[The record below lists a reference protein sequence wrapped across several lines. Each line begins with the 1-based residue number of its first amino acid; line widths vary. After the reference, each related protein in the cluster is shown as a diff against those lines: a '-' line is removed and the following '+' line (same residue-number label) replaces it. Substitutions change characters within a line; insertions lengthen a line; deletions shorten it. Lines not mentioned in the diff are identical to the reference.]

1 MRWIISANIKI
12 HGVGVG
18 SLDDYGLTLSE
29 NGPTSHIAM
38 VLSMHEVMI
47 CLTLLT
53 HFSRQGRFYELFVFR
68 FPQWDDSVSWVFFR
82 HEKGHISVKEEIQRS
97 GLGSFDAP

>member
-18 SLDDYGLTLSE
+18 SLDDYGLTLFE

-38 VLSMHEVMI
+38 VLSMHKVLI

-53 HFSRQGRFYELFVFR
+53 HFSRQGCFYELFVFR
-68 FPQWDDSVSWVFFR
+68 FTQRDDSVSWVFFR
-82 HEKGHISVKEEIQRS
+82 HVKGHISVKEEIQWS

>member
-18 SLDDYGLTLSE
+18 SLDDYGLTLFE

-38 VLSMHEVMI
+38 VLSMHKVLI

-53 HFSRQGRFYELFVFR
+53 HFSRQGCFYELFVFGFTQR
-68 FPQWDDSVSWVFFR
+68 DDSVS
-82 HEKGHISVKEEIQRS
+82 
-97 GLGSFDAP
+97 

>member
-1 MRWIISANIKI
+1 MSDIIDWRHEVDYLGQYKI

-18 SLDDYGLTLSE
+18 SLDDYGLTLFE

-38 VLSMHEVMI
+38 VLSMHKVLI

-53 HFSRQGRFYELFVFR
+53 HFSRQGCFYELFVFR
-68 FPQWDDSVSWVFFR
+68 FPQ
-82 HEKGHISVKEEIQRS
+82 
-97 GLGSFDAP
+97 

>member
-12 HGVGVG
+12 CGVGVG

-38 VLSMHEVMI
+38 VLSMHKVLI

-53 HFSRQGRFYELFVFR
+53 IFHDRVVFTNFS
-68 FPQWDDSVSWVFFR
+68 S
-82 HEKGHISVKEEIQRS
+82 
-97 GLGSFDAP
+97 LGSRNEMTVCREYFFVMKKGISQSRRRYNGQD

>member
-18 SLDDYGLTLSE
+18 SLDDYGLTLFE

-38 VLSMHEVMI
+38 VLSMHKVLI

-53 HFSRQGRFYELFVFR
+53 HFSRQGCFYEL
-68 FPQWDDSVSWVFFR
+68 SS
-82 HEKGHISVKEEIQRS
+82 
-97 GLGSFDAP
+97 LGSHKEMTVCREYFFVMKKGISQSRRRYNGQD